1 MRERFGAGCIRVRMG
16 GGSWAATGLTNTDV
30 RILAVDPCIDNTSS
44 GAVESSLVNITGD
57 LTSSLGNRVTAN
69 ALD

>member
-1 MRERFGAGCIRVRMG
+1 M
-16 GGSWAATGLTNTDV
+16 TNTDV

-57 LTSSLGNRVTAN
+57 LTSSLDNRVTAN
-69 ALD
+69 ARLPVNPEADLSVTSAIPG

>member
-1 MRERFGAGCIRVRMG
+1 MI
-16 GGSWAATGLTNTDV
+16 NTDA
-30 RILAVDPCIDNTSS
+30 RILAVDPRIDNTSS
-44 GAVESSLVNITGD
+44 GTAEGSLVNITGD